1 MRFRYPI
8 LFFFLLLFLGSGCS
22 SLSRMGNR
30 RDQLVTISTPH
41 GDMKLVLYDQTPRHK
56 QNFLKLAKEGF
67 YNGTTFHRV
76 IKDFMI
82 QGGDVNSKDADKTN
96 DGSGSIGYTLP
107 AEIRPELTHQRGA
120 VAAARLGDN
129 VNPSRESSG
138 SQFYI
143 VHNPQGTP
151 HLDQKYTVF
160 GQVIAG
166 HEVIDKIA
174 NQVTDRRDRPV
185 DDVRM
190 TVKVEK
196 MPKKKI
202 AKLYG
207 YEYE

>member
-1 MRFRYPI
+1 M
-8 LFFFLLLFLGSGCS
+8 
-22 SLSRMGNR
+22 
-30 RDQLVTISTPH
+30 
-41 GDMKLVLYDQTPRHK
+41 VLYDQTPRHK
-56 QNFLKLAKEGF
+56 ENFLKLAKEGF
-67 YNGTTFHRV
+67 YDGTTFHRV

-82 QGGDVNSKDADKTN
+82 QGGDVNSKDTDKTN
-96 DGSGSIGYTLP
+96 DGSGSVGYTLP
-107 AEIRPELTHQRGA
+107 AEIRPGLTHKRGA

-129 VNPSRESSG
+129 VNPNRESSG

-166 HEVIDKIA
+166 EEVLDKIA

-185 DDVRM
+185 DDVPM
-190 TVKVEK
+190 TVKLEK

-202 AKLYG
+202 TKLYG